1 MSFQLEGGN
10 NRVTFSTGDGT
21 DMDWGGEWA
30 KELSWDSNNTVLG
43 GFDSA
48 QLGFNLIHVS

>member
-1 MSFQLEGGN
+1 
-10 NRVTFSTGDGT
+10 
-21 DMDWGGEWA
+21 MDWGGEWA
-30 KELSWDSNNTVLG
+30 KELSWDSNTVLG

>member
-1 MSFQLEGGN
+1 M
-10 NRVTFSTGDGT
+10 VTFSTGDGT

-30 KELSWDSNNTVLG
+30 KELSWDSNNTVLV